1 MKIPQDADGDAMRR
15 VIEHGS
21 DTASPMNIDF
31 MIACPDIAS
40 AEAIAPLAEAAG
52 YSVSISVDKEDDS
65 ITCYC
70 MRTMALDYDSLISC
84 QNELDKI
91 GRQHDG
97 YIDGWGTFGNG
108 PEAK

>member
-1 MKIPQDADGDAMRR
+1 MRR
-15 VIEHGS
+15 VIEDGS
-21 DTASPMNIDF
+21 DPARPMDIDF
-31 MIACPDIAS
+31 MIACPDVVS
-40 AEAIAPLAEAAG
+40 AEAIAPLAAAAG
-52 YSVSISVDKEDDS
+52 YSVSISDDEEDGS

-70 MRTMALDYDSLISC
+70 MRTMVLDYDSLISC
-84 QNELDKI
+84 QNELNEI